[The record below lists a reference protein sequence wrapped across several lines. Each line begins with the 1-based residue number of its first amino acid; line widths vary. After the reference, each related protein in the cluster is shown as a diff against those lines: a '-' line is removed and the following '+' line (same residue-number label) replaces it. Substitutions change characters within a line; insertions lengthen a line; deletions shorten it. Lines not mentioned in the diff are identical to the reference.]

1 MKVLHLVGGKLSG
14 GAARGAYWLHQGL
27 RELGLDSAILGNSK
41 QTLDDPN
48 VFTTA
53 SSATNRIISKLSMRL
68 DTLLCAPYAQKKQG
82 SFSTGLMGVDV
93 TRTPQYRDADLIHL
107 HWINEGLVN
116 LRHLRKT
123 TKPMIWTMRDMWP
136 MTGGCHYAVDCR
148 QYRTGCGKCPQLG
161 SRRDYDL
168 SRLVWKRK
176 KRLLPKNIKIVG
188 ISRWLS
194 ECAEK
199 SALLRH
205 FDVRTIHN
213 NINTREFFPLEKPL
227 ARKVLG
233 LPPDRPIVLA
243 GAQRLD
249 DPYKGFSVLIK
260 ALRSLPRPPLL
271 LLFGHLAPSSIRT
284 ITHDFVHL
292 GFLRDA
298 VLLRLAYSAADV
310 FAAPSRIDAFGKT
323 LAEAMACGTPSVCFD
338 AAGPRD
344 IVDHLINGYR
354 ATSGDAQ
361 DLARGIAWVLNHPE
375 PDFLARKSRDKV
387 EQEFDSLVVAR
398 KYKQLYRDVLE
409 KGRLRACGR

>member
-27 RELGLDSAILGNSK
+27 RELGLDSVILGNSK
-41 QTLDDPN
+41 QALDDPN

-68 DTLLCAPYAQKKQG
+68 DTLLCAPYAKKKQG

-93 TRTPQYRDADLIHL
+93 TRTPQYRQADLIHL

-148 QYRTGCGKCPQLG
+148 RYRTGCGKCPQLG
-161 SRRDYDL
+161 SRRDHDL

-176 KRLLPKNIKIVG
+176 ERHLPKNIKIVG

-194 ECAEK
+194 QCAEK

-205 FDVRTIHN
+205 LDIRTIHN

-298 VLLRLAYSAADV
+298 VLLRLAYSAADA
-310 FAAPSRIDAFGKT
+310 FAAPSLIDAFGKT

-354 ATSGDAQ
+354 ATCGDAQ
-361 DLARGIAWVLNHPE
+361 DFAQGIAWVLSHPE
-375 PDFLARKSRDKV
+375 PDFLARKARDKV
-387 EQEFDSLVVAR
+387 EREFDSLVVAR
-398 KYKQLYRDVLE
+398 KYEQFYRDVLE
-409 KGRLRACGR
+409 KSRLRACGQ